1 MAKAKTAREKQIDL
15 AKSVAKRVL
24 AVFIASG
31 LGVLGA
37 GAIVGV
43 DVVSSVFMAGI
54 IGVASVV
61 EKLARA
67 YIDDGRI
74 TMAEI
79 NSAFSGQTGRAQK

>member
-1 MAKAKTAREKQIDL
+1 MAKAKTARERQIDL

>member
-1 MAKAKTAREKQIDL
+1 MAKAKTARQKQIDL